1 VALADGG
8 LDVPIAYNRKEAKD
22 HGEGGSMVGADV
34 RGKRVLI
41 VDDVISAGTAV
52 GEAIAIIKAAGGEP
66 AGVVIGLD
74 RQEKGASGSG
84 ELPEGTQPRE
94 HSPACSLAR
103 SRTRSLTAP
112 RASRA
117 RLPRRAE
124 LSAVQQVRETYGIP
138 VCAVATLK
146 SLVAYIQAEV
156 EAGRDLPALLGGSA
170 GSAGLTISGLLEA
183 VRAYRAEYGV
193 AE

>member
-1 VALADGG
+1 MQQL
-8 LDVPIAYNRKEAKD
+8 
-22 HGEGGSMVGADV
+22 
-34 RGKRVLI
+34 
-41 VDDVISAGTAV
+41 
-52 GEAIAIIKAAGGEP
+52 
-66 AGVVIGLD
+66 
-74 RQEKGASGSG
+74 
-84 ELPEGTQPRE
+84 RE
-94 HSPACSLAR
+94 M
-103 SRTRSLTAP
+103 
-112 RASRA
+112 
-117 RLPRRAE
+117 
-124 LSAVQQVRETYGIP
+124 YGIP